1 VSDGHARTLDEF
13 RELARDRRV
22 VPVSRTLL
30 ADGMTAIGLFET
42 LCADRAGTFLLESA
56 EAGRSWS
63 RYSFIG
69 VRSVAM
75 LTERQGR
82 AHWVGRVPVG
92 LPVEGTAWD
101 VLRESVEVLH
111 TPQAAL
117 ESGPRFSSGFV
128 GALAYD
134 VVRRFENLP
143 DANSPAIDVPEV
155 AFLLATDLA
164 VLDHFR
170 GSVTLIATAINFDA
184 SAERVD
190 EAWHDANTRLDV
202 MEECLASTA
211 RIAVSRMSNAQGG
224 DIRAEMPDTDYR
236 ANVDRAKEYIRA
248 GDAFQIVLSQRY
260 SMSLRAR
267 ALDVYRVLR
276 STNPSP
282 YMYLIRIPREGSDGA
297 LSEESYFDVV
307 GSSPEALVTVA
318 FGHCTVHPIA
328 GTRRRGRNPREDRQ
342 LAEELLADPKERA
355 EHVMLVDLA
364 RNDLGRV
371 CEPGSIDVA
380 EFMQIERYSHVMHI
394 VSTVTGRLR
403 EDRVALDALRA
414 TFPAGTLSG
423 APKVRAMEIID
434 ELETSQRGLYGGV
447 VGYVDFSG
455 NLDMAIAIRTA
466 VIQDGV
472 AHVQAGAGIVADS
485 DPIVEAQECANKA
498 GAVLAAISMAETLAP
513 VRSDSS

>member
-1 VSDGHARTLDEF
+1 MSDGHARTLDEF

-101 VLRESVEVLH
+101 VLRESVKVLH

-143 DANSPAIDVPEV
+143 DENSPAIDVPEV

-248 GDAFQIVLSQRY
+248 GDAFQVVLSQRF
-260 SMSLRAR
+260 SAR
-267 ALDVYRVLR
+267 SSV
-276 STNPSP
+276 PSP
-282 YMYLIRIPREGSDGA
+282 PWQSTRSGRSWTMWKPWRPA
-297 LSEESYFDVV
+297 TAMV
-307 GSSPEALVTVA
+307 GSSPA
-318 FGHCTVHPIA
+318 
-328 GTRRRGRNPREDRQ
+328 RRPACLPASWPSASSSRPRPVVVP
-342 LAEELLADPKERA
+342 LASSSSTAARA
-355 EHVMLVDLA
+355 V
-364 RNDLGRV
+364 
-371 CEPGSIDVA
+371 
-380 EFMQIERYSHVMHI
+380 
-394 VSTVTGRLR
+394 
-403 EDRVALDALRA
+403 
-414 TFPAGTLSG
+414 
-423 APKVRAMEIID
+423 
-434 ELETSQRGLYGGV
+434 
-447 VGYVDFSG
+447 
-455 NLDMAIAIRTA
+455 
-466 VIQDGV
+466 
-472 AHVQAGAGIVADS
+472 
-485 DPIVEAQECANKA
+485 
-498 GAVLAAISMAETLAP
+498 
-513 VRSDSS
+513 